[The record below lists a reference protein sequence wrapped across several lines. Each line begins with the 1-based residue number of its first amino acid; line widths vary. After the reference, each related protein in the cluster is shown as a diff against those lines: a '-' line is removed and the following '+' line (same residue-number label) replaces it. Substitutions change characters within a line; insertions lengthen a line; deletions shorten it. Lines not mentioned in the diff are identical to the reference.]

1 MCGLAPRPL
10 SLCSHRREL
19 YCVSVNVWFGQELTL
34 SSRMKRLVAA
44 WRILNGVWL
53 PHRFEMSLPSFLD
66 SSSLFAPDP
75 PKIAGLSPDSEP
87 EKYTRPKRLPSRVL
101 VRHVLRLRLEAAREL
116 AKLLFELE
124 SRDAQINASF
134 WLAEKFDG
142 EVMKMSKTEEGLN
155 EWERSLPR
163 GVRGGL
169 EVVNYLRKNGARLGG
184 ARVDDH
190 WAASSGDD
198 GEERSDESVADRPL

>member
-1 MCGLAPRPL
+1 M
-10 SLCSHRREL
+10 
-19 YCVSVNVWFGQELTL
+19 
-34 SSRMKRLVAA
+34 AA

-53 PHRFEMSLPSFLD
+53 PNRFEMSLPSFLD

-75 PKIAGLSPDSEP
+75 PKVAGLPPTSEP

-116 AKLLFELE
+116 ASVLFELE
-124 SRDAQINASF
+124 SKDAQIDASF

-142 EVMKMSKTEEGLN
+142 EILKKSKMDEGLN
-155 EWERSLPR
+155 DWERPLSR
-163 GVRGGL
+163 GIRGGA
-169 EVVNYLRKNGARLGG
+169 EVVRYLRENGARLGG

-190 WAASSGDD
+190 WAASSGDE
-198 GEERSDESVADRPL
+198 GEERSDESLPDRPL